1 MGFSRLY
8 RTIYFMNRQSCGC
21 LNKINSVK
29 LPLRNWGGGMSF
41 ETPFL
46 VEEKLMAAGRGRVSF
61 FKGVP
66 MI

>member
-1 MGFSRLY
+1 
-8 RTIYFMNRQSCGC
+8 
-21 LNKINSVK
+21 
-29 LPLRNWGGGMSF
+29 MSF